1 MEIQNILALIQAF
14 TQHSL
19 TELSVEDGN
28 VKISLKKDAYTK
40 VPTTSLEPMAG
51 GQVPKVPEGTQTVM
65 PIAGKGSN
73 DVVGNQV
80 IVPMSSVTGSQM
92 SIPAEG
98 NLAGMPA
105 TAMAGGS
112 VVTPTP
118 VMGAVTVAQ
127 TGMQTAVS
135 TGSSAVTPA
144 AVVGENL
151 TTTPGVS
158 TVVSQI
164 PVSSAFAAGGQGAVP
179 MESTTSMAGTPT
191 AMAQAT
197 IPAAASPVVVST
209 VPTVTPQTAA
219 VVSGTPVL
227 EAQAGDFSAL
237 DSDNVV
243 VSPLV
248 GIFYS
253 ASSPEAENF
262 VKVGDRVKKGQV
274 LGIIEA
280 MKLMN
285 EIESDFDGV
294 VEAILVNNE
303 DVVEYGQP
311 LFRIR

>member
-14 TQHSL
+14 TEHSL
-19 TELSVEDGN
+19 TELSVEDGS

-51 GQVPKVPEGTQTVM
+51 GQKVPEGTQTVM
-65 PIAGKGSN
+65 PITGST

-92 SIPAEG
+92 SIPAEE
-98 NLAGMPA
+98 NLAGMPT

-144 AVVGENL
+144 AVVGGNL
-151 TTTPGVS
+151 TATPAVS

-164 PVSSAFAAGGQGAVP
+164 PVSPAFAAGGQVAVS
-179 MESTTSMAGTPT
+179 MESATGMAGTPT

-197 IPAAASPVVVST
+197 IPAAAGPVAVST
-209 VPTVTPQTAA
+209 IPTITPQTAA

-227 EAQAGDFSAL
+227 EAQEGDFSAL

>member
-14 TQHSL
+14 TEHSL
-19 TELSVEDGN
+19 TELSVEDGS

-51 GQVPKVPEGTQTVM
+51 GQMPRVPEGTQTVM
-65 PIAGKGSN
+65 PITGST

-92 SIPAEG
+92 SIPAEE
-98 NLAGMPA
+98 NSGMPA

-127 TGMQTAVS
+127 TGMPAAVS
-135 TGSSAVTPA
+135 TRSSAITPA
-144 AVVGENL
+144 AVVGGNL
-151 TTTPGVS
+151 TATPTVS

-164 PVSSAFAAGGQGAVP
+164 PVSPAFATGRQVAVS
-179 MESTTSMAGTPT
+179 MESATGMAGTPT
-191 AMAQAT
+191 AMVGAQAT
-197 IPAAASPVVVST
+197 IPAVASPIVAST
-209 VPTVTPQTAA
+209 ISTATPQTAP

-227 EAQAGDFSAL
+227 EAQTGDFSAL

>member
-14 TQHSL
+14 TEHSL
-19 TELSVEDGN
+19 TELSVEDGS

-51 GQVPKVPEGTQTVM
+51 GQKVPEGTQTVM
-65 PIAGKGSN
+65 PITGST

-92 SIPAEG
+92 SIPAEE
-98 NLAGMPA
+98 NLAGMPT

-144 AVVGENL
+144 AVVGGNL
-151 TTTPGVS
+151 TATPAVS

-164 PVSSAFAAGGQGAVP
+164 PVSPAFAAGGQVAVS
-179 MESTTSMAGTPT
+179 MESTTGMAGTPI
-191 AMAQAT
+191 AMVGTQAT
-197 IPAAASPVVVST
+197 I
-209 VPTVTPQTAA
+209 PTVTPQTAA

-285 EIESDFDGV
+285 EIESDCDGV

>member
-14 TQHSL
+14 TEHSL
-19 TELSVEDGN
+19 TELSVEDGS

-51 GQVPKVPEGTQTVM
+51 GQKVPEGTQTVM
-65 PIAGKGSN
+65 PITDST

-92 SIPAEG
+92 SIPAEE
-98 NLAGMPA
+98 NLAGMPT

-144 AVVGENL
+144 AVVGGNL
-151 TTTPGVS
+151 TATPAVS

-164 PVSSAFAAGGQGAVP
+164 PVSPAFAAGGQVAVS
-179 MESTTSMAGTPT
+179 MESTTGMAGTPI
-191 AMAQAT
+191 AMVSTQAT
-197 IPAAASPVVVST
+197 I
-209 VPTVTPQTAA
+209 PTVTPQTAA

>member
-14 TQHSL
+14 TEHSL
-19 TELSVEDGN
+19 TELSVEDGS
-28 VKISLKKDAYTK
+28 VKISLKKDSYTK

-51 GQVPKVPEGTQTVM
+51 GQMPKVPEGTQTVM
-65 PIAGKGSN
+65 PITGST

-92 SIPAEG
+92 SIPAEE

-112 VVTPTP
+112 VVAPTP

-127 TGMQTAVS
+127 AGIQTAVS

-144 AVVGENL
+144 AVVGGNL
-151 TTTPGVS
+151 TATPAVS

-164 PVSSAFAAGGQGAVP
+164 PVSPAFAAGGQVAVS
-179 MESTTSMAGTPT
+179 MEPTTGMAGTQAMIPT
-191 AMAQAT
+191 A
-197 IPAAASPVVVST
+197 
-209 VPTVTPQTAA
+209 TPQTAA